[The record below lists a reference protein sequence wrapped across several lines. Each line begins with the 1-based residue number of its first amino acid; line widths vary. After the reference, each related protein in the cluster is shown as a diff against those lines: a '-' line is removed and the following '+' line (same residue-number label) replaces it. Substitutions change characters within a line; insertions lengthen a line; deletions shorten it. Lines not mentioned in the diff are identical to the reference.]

1 MNKMIFGALLAFGA
15 NAADALPTE
24 VRSLSLE
31 QISLEQLDLQGQIQ
45 TWRLHKVCIDTQA
58 YLILNKGLK
67 EPISITAAFK
77 DGKPE
82 QCRVPQAGK

>member
-1 MNKMIFGALLAFGA
+1 MSKLIFGALLAFAA
-15 NAADALPTE
+15 NSAEAVPAE
-24 VRSLSLE
+24 VRSLPLE
-31 QISLEQLDLQGQIQ
+31 QISLEQFDLQGQIQ

-67 EPISITAAFK
+67 EPISITASFK

-82 QCRVPQAGK
+82 QCMIPANGK